1 MNTRARFGELLVLNA
16 AWVGLSFLWNSLHV
30 IILPAALLTFVPES
44 QKNTYLGLLTFAGL
58 LIAALVQP
66 VAGALSDGSATR
78 WGRRR
83 PWIALGTAADLVF
96 LGVLGWA
103 AGLPGL
109 AVGYLG
115 LQVTSNLAHGP
126 LQGLLPDRVP
136 RDQLGVASGIKNLC
150 DMGAL
155 VVAAL
160 VVGRLMP
167 PAPQPPLAA
176 VGVVAL
182 VLTVSTAVTVAGVRE
197 APARGD
203 PGAGRSW
210 RTALRVEWRAE
221 PRYAWLIASR
231 FAFLLGIYGIQAFAQ
246 YYVRDVLAAPN
257 PAQVT
262 GDLLAAITLALVAFT
277 VAGGWLCDR
286 FGRRRMQVLASGISA
301 VGCLLL
307 LAARTP
313 ALLLG
318 FGAVLG
324 AGIGLFL
331 TANWALAAELAPE
344 AEAGKFLGLTNLA
357 TAGSGAL
364 GRLQGPAIDA
374 LNAAAPGAWW
384 GYAEVFVFGAVCVL
398 VSAALLAKVTE
409 RPEPPLT

>member
-1 MNTRARFGELLVLNA
+1 MNQPMRFRSLLLLNA
-16 AWVGLSFLWNSLHV
+16 AWAGISFMWNSLHV
-30 IILPAALLTFVPES
+30 IVLPAVLLNFVPEA

-58 LIAALVQP
+58 VVAAVVQP
-66 VAGALSDGSATR
+66 AAGALSDRTTLR

-83 PWIALGTAADLVF
+83 PWIALGTAADFVF
-96 LGVLGWA
+96 LALLAWAGGLGW
-103 AGLPGL
+103 L
-109 AVGYLG
+109 AVGYIG
-115 LQVTSNLAHGP
+115 LQLTSNLAHGP

-136 RDQLGVASGIKNLC
+136 RDQLGVASGVKNLC

-155 VVAAL
+155 VAASL
-160 VVGRLMP
+160 LVGRLMP
-167 PAPQPPLAA
+167 PAPQPPLAPVA
-176 VGVVAL
+176 AMAGVLAL
-182 VLTVSTAVTVAGVRE
+182 STAVTVLGVRE
-197 APARGD
+197 GPSGGPR
-203 PGAGRSW
+203 PSW
-210 RTALRVEWRAE
+210 RESFRVDWRAE

-246 YYVRDVLAAPN
+246 YFVRDVLAVPN

-277 VAGGWLCDR
+277 LAGGWLCDR
-286 FGRRRMQVLASGISA
+286 FGRGRMQTLACVIGA

-313 ALLLG
+313 GLLFV

-331 TANWALAAELAPE
+331 TANWALATELAPGG
-344 AEAGKFLGLTNLA
+344 EAGKFLGLTNLA
-357 TAGSGAL
+357 TAGSAAL
-364 GRLQGPAIDA
+364 GRLQGPVIDT

-384 GYAEVFVFGAVCVL
+384 GYAELFAFGAVCVL
-398 VSAALLAKVTE
+398 ASAWLLRRV
-409 RPEPPLT
+409 RL

>member
-1 MNTRARFGELLVLNA
+1 LLVLNA
-16 AWVGLSFLWNSLHV
+16 AWVGISFLWNSLHV
-30 IILPAALLTFVPES
+30 IILPAVLLNFVPES
-44 QKNTYLGLLTFAGL
+44 QKNTYLGLLTFTGL
-58 LIAALVQP
+58 VIAAIVQP
-66 VAGALSDGSATR
+66 AAGALSDRTTSR
-78 WGRRR
+78 WGHRR
-83 PWIALGTAADLVF
+83 PWIALGTAADFVF
-96 LGVLGWA
+96 LALLGWA
-103 AGLPGL
+103 GGLPWLL
-109 AVGYLG
+109 AGYLG

-136 RDQLGVASGIKNLC
+136 RDQLGVASGVKNLC

-160 VVGRLMP
+160 LVGRLMP
-167 PAPQPPLAA
+167 PASQPPVLP
-176 VGVVAL
+176 VAL
-182 VLTVSTAVTVAGVRE
+182 VGLVLAGSTAITVFGVRE
-197 APARGD
+197 ARLPAQASSGSGNRPWWD
-203 PGAGRSW
+203 S
-210 RTALRVEWRAE
+210 LRVDWRAE

-277 VAGGWLCDR
+277 VSGGWLCDR
-286 FGRRRMQVLASGISA
+286 FGRRRLQVIASVISA

-313 ALLLG
+313 GLLLG

-331 TANWALAAELAPE
+331 TANWALATELAPE

-384 GYAEVFVFGAVCVL
+384 GYAELFVFGAVCVL
-398 VSAALLAKVTE
+398 VSAWLLRRV
-409 RPEPPLT
+409 R